1 MYEQDYIMR
10 LIHEMVRM
18 FLKLFFNIDEEKNE
32 EILVEESSSG
42 EKYDPLMELLN
53 QGMINEAE
61 NLLYEELDPA
71 DKEDLKIGLL
81 FYEKLSRLSP
91 EVLEAS
97 DYTGEEIKEG
107 IQHLLSLYGYENMGE
122 IY

>member
-18 FLKLFFNIDEEKNE
+18 FLKLFFNIDEAKSE
-32 EILVEESSSG
+32 EIIIEESGLG
-42 EKYDPLMELLN
+42 EKYDPLLELLN
-53 QGMINEAE
+53 QGKINEAE
-61 NLLYEELDPA
+61 NLLYEELDTNNK
-71 DKEDLKIGLL
+71 DYLKIGLL
-81 FYEKLSRLSP
+81 FYERLSRLST

-107 IQHLLSLYGYENMGE
+107 INHFLALYGYEHMGD